1 MQNPPDPGYRIA
13 IDVGGTFVDFVLLNE
28 RNGEITIEKQPST
41 PQRIVD
47 EIGAGLGRLP
57 VKLAEVGRILH
68 GTTVALNTIVQ
79 EKGVKVGLITT
90 RGFRDVL
97 EIGRGSRPE
106 IYNPRYSGPV
116 SLVPRYLRRE
126 VTGRIDAA
134 GNEIEPLD
142 TAQLDREVELLVRDG
157 CVAIAIC
164 FLNSYANPAHERQAA
179 EFIRDLHRDVALS
192 VSSDLVREWREYER
206 TSTTVL
212 NAYIQPPFKRYIEAL
227 SERLIADGYASPL
240 AIMQSNGGVTAAST
254 AAVRP
259 VATLE
264 SGPAGGVIGAS
275 ALAEELQVRNVICF
289 DVGGT
294 TVDVA
299 LIEDNTIVERSNSR
313 VAGRPVMGPT
323 IDIKSVGAGG
333 GSIAWIDDRGALRV
347 GPHSAGASPG
357 PACFGFGGT
366 EPTTT
371 DCHLL
376 LGSLDAEKFLGSRML
391 LDRAAA
397 EKAVAG
403 IAKRLGMSLT
413 DTAVGI
419 LKLAETNMTN
429 AIRSITIERGLDPR
443 DYSLLSYGGGG
454 GLFALAVSQEL
465 GVNSVIVPRVPAN
478 FSALGIVTSD
488 YREDASHTMV
498 RALNDGTVPEV
509 IGEIVRLTRENGVQL
524 RHHGFGSA
532 AVHTEVR
539 VDIRFAG
546 QEYTVTV
553 PVESEWLD
561 DRGEFLDGVRDRF
574 VKLHR
579 RLFGHGEQQAPIE
592 LVTVRVR
599 SIGKVTRPR
608 WFESRTGEPAQPDSW
623 RNTFFAAFREFR
635 RTPVFDRE
643 SLVRGQAIPGPAIVE
658 EWTTT
663 TVILPGWEARVDRIG
678 NLVLSK
684 ST

>member
-1 MQNPPDPGYRIA
+1 MQKSFGPGYRIA
-13 IDVGGTFVDFVLLNE
+13 IDVGGTFVDYVLLNE
-28 RNGEITIEKQPST
+28 QTGEIAIEKQPST
-41 PQRIVD
+41 PARIV
-47 EIGAGLGRLP
+47 EEVSAGLGRLP
-57 VKLAEVGRILH
+57 VSLAEVGRILH

-79 EKGVKVGLITT
+79 EKGIKAGLITT

-106 IYNPRYSGPV
+106 IYNPRYTGPA

-126 VTGRIDAA
+126 VGGRMDAA

-142 TAQLDREVELLVRDG
+142 TRQLGSEVDLLMRDG
-157 CVAIAIC
+157 CEAIAIC
-164 FLNSYANPAHERQAA
+164 FLNSYANPVHERQAA
-179 EFIRDLHRDVALS
+179 EFIKSRHPDVALS
-192 VSSDLVREWREYER
+192 VSSELVREWREYER
-206 TSTTVL
+206 TSTAVL
-212 NAYIQPPFKRYIEAL
+212 NAYIQPPFKKYLEAL
-227 SERLIADGYASPL
+227 SAQLVADGYSSPL
-240 AIMQSNGGVTAAST
+240 AIMQSNGGVTSAAT
-254 AAVRP
+254 AAIRP
-259 VATLE
+259 VTTLE

-275 ALAEELQVRNVICF
+275 ALAAELQVRNVICF

-299 LIEDNTIVERSNSR
+299 LIEDNRIVERSQTK

-347 GPHSAGASPG
+347 GPQSAGASPG

-366 EPTTT
+366 EATVT

-376 LGSLDAEKFLGSRML
+376 LGRLDAERFLGSRMA
-391 LDRAAA
+391 LDCAAA
-397 EKAVAG
+397 ERAVVAVAQ
-403 IAKRLGMSLT
+403 KLGMSLEE
-413 DTAVGI
+413 TAVGI

-443 DYSLLSYGGGG
+443 DYRLLSYGGGG

-488 YREDASHTMV
+488 YREDSSHTMV
-498 RALNDGTVPEV
+498 RALHADTVGEV
-509 IGEIVRLTRENGVQL
+509 LGEIGRLTSENAGQL
-524 RHHGFGSA
+524 RQHGFDED
-532 AVHTEVR
+532 AVESEVR

-553 PVESEWLD
+553 PVEPEWLAGPD
-561 DRGEFLDGVRDRF
+561 TFLDGGRARF
-574 VKLHR
+574 VTLHR
-579 RLFGHGEQQAPIE
+579 RLFGHGEPGAPIE

-599 SIGKVTRPR
+599 SIGRVRRPKWYEAR
-608 WFESRTGEPAQPDSW
+608 QGEPALPDSW
-623 RNTFFAAFREFR
+623 RNTYFAALREFR

-643 SLVRGQAIPGPAIVE
+643 ALVRGQAIAGPAIVE

-663 TVILPGWEARVDRIG
+663 TVILPGWEAKIDRIG
-678 NLVLSK
+678 NLILSNV
-684 ST
+684 S